1 MSDSEP
7 GPAASRPDPAAGH
20 VRTVSADATGAVA
33 VDAAAKARLTTP
45 VAADPAYL
53 ELLQRLNDGW
63 RIAGSPTPQNFK
75 QRVGYQ
81 VRRALARLLG
91 TQETF
96 NASVVQFIN
105 TLNAAS
111 GPVLAALDAVDRHS
125 DALAARE
132 RRMEAGMARL
142 LAEQQELR
150 TSVAVLRQ
158 AAHDLTSRQRLARQV
173 QPLATASSEPGEGPL
188 SGDTGRGQPDVA
200 AVSVAGVPAPSH
212 ELGHQYVGFE
222 DRFRGD
228 PADIRAR
235 QADYADI
242 FAGQSNVLDVGC
254 GRGEFLSLLRE
265 RGVSAV
271 GIDVN
276 SAMVSVCREQ
286 GLEAVHADAVTY
298 LRAQAPGS
306 LGGLLA
312 AQVVEHL
319 EPAYLAQF
327 LEAAFGALRPG
338 APIVLE
344 TINPACWFAFFESYV
359 RDITHVRPLHPDTL
373 SYLMVAS
380 GFTGVDIRY
389 RAPYPEHDKLQPLP
403 PSAPLGNDAVE
414 TLNANADKINRL
426 LFTYLDYA
434 AVGRRA

>member
-1 MSDSEP
+1 MSDSAP
-7 GPAASRPDPAAGH
+7 GPAANAP
-20 VRTVSADATGAVA
+20 
-33 VDAAAKARLTTP
+33 LTTP
-45 VAADPAYL
+45 VAADRAYL

-81 VRRALARLLG
+81 VRRVLARLLG
-91 TQETF
+91 PQETF

-111 GPVLAALDAVDRHS
+111 GPVLAALDAVDRHR

-142 LAEQQELR
+142 LAEHEELR

-158 AAHDLTSRQRLARQV
+158 AAHNLSSRQRVAGGAELPATMSNARSRG
-173 QPLATASSEPGEGPL
+173 PESSDADGGHTEATASA
-188 SGDTGRGQPDVA
+188 VA
-200 AVSVAGVPAPSH
+200 STVAGVPAPSH
-212 ELGHQYVGFE
+212 VLGHSYVGFE

-228 PADIRAR
+228 QEDIRAR
-235 QADYADI
+235 QADYAEI
-242 FAGQSNVLDVGC
+242 FAGQSHVLDVGC
-254 GRGEFLSLLRE
+254 GRGEFLSLLRD
-265 RGVSAV
+265 RGISAV
-271 GIDVN
+271 GLDVN

-286 GLEAVHADAVTY
+286 GLDAVHADAVTY
-298 LRAQAPGS
+298 LRAQTPGS

-319 EPAYLAQF
+319 EPAYLVEF

-403 PSAPLGNDAVE
+403 PTPALGDDAVE
-414 TLNANADKINRL
+414 TLNANVAKINRL